1 MGQPNYCDPNPS
13 FDKSMTRRVK
23 NVKVHPNYRGKDDS
37 DNPWEMPIFDFALLE
52 VSVPMY
58 DLHR

>member
-1 MGQPNYCDPNPS
+1 
-13 FDKSMTRRVK
+13 MTRRVK